1 MAEQADIVSH
11 SRMVDSIKTVLPKLH
26 ARARLESAENE
37 GVRDLLRD
45 IEKAIAEMQKDP
57 ERPGVMVT
65 ARDKT
70 SSMLQTFLAQRAQ
83 QAGTVEPVAAR
94 ALEAKFDSNDL
105 LGWFGSFF
113 SWWKKIHPHP
123 WVAGSTTPDRFPDV
137 ARIALLGDWGTG
149 LYGAPHCAQSIQ
161 DDKSRRKNNLTVEV

>member
-83 QAGTVEPVAAR
+83 QAGTVEPGV
-94 ALEAKFDSNDL
+94 DL
-105 LGWFGSFF
+105 ILDIDLKLREQPS
-113 SWWKKIHPHP
+113 
-123 WVAGSTTPDRFPDV
+123 VAGEVLVLRP
-137 ARIALLGDWGTG
+137 
-149 LYGAPHCAQSIQ
+149 APIGH
-161 DDKSRRKNNLTVEV
+161 